1 MSYFAL
7 IIRRRCAAIAALSA
21 AAIFSGCAAIDSNLT
36 GRVGNLNASLDQAIN
51 DGILTNIVRARNL
64 QPLSFVAVSRVNSTQ
79 SVNLANGL
87 PTFTF
92 GPGLTTA
99 QHQFAF
105 AGNSMTNNVSGNFDL
120 APLAT
125 KEFAAAA

>member
-1 MSYFAL
+1 M
-7 IIRRRCAAIAALSA
+7 
-21 AAIFSGCAAIDSNLT
+21 
-36 GRVGNLNASLDQAIN
+36 GNLNASLDQAIN

-125 KEFAAAA
+125 KEFARGVSSEILRT